1 MVVLYQVLLYMLNG
15 GIGKI
20 PPFFCKIIE
29 PFTAKTRPY
38 IGGVTYAEVAT
49 YLGRER
55 DMTTA
60 RADARRRSSHIV
72 VLIMMLW
79 QCMLCCGTVLA
90 VDTVSDFS
98 VEHIQAAGVSDRA
111 FAEAIFESISAH
123 IEDGSYTVAPEE
135 STEKILL
142 EYGTTTENA
151 EIRANGRNIREIAGI
166 HLLRNA
172 TYIDLSENLISDLS
186 PLAAD
191 PGIEEHLTYFGAR
204 ELDLRGNPIARVPEK
219 LRGFEN
225 GHYRLDSTLILPLP
239 FYDRN
244 GAIERRIVLHS
255 TEQGEKAVVVRTC
268 GEAEIL
274 QSVENA
280 FQQSLTA
287 VTSYRSSATEEES
300 IGLRW
305 SLPFDCRHVR
315 AFRDELRLET
325 VGDVELIAVTT
336 EGEPLSG
343 ICYRLISE
351 SDNSNMRMPEYAEF
365 CTDAD
370 GKLLI
375 SNLPSGSYRLE
386 QQNFPP
392 DCHSLQDTL
401 RFMVADASVSV
412 LSLSGRDTT
421 SDRFDEI
428 GHSEEVW
435 QLYFSASGPF
445 LGIEAEAVN
454 SHMRNANLGIA
465 HGFIADGDELGQLK
479 GEILEHEGY
488 VLLPESRV
496 LLYEDERLLAVYS
509 SPVEARQALNR
520 RLREGNPQDG
530 SQRILVTEE
539 LSCRERTQR
548 LRAVFVK
555 QTGRTIER
563 IVVKKSWGA
572 DRTEEEAYFR
582 PLLLRDGEVLAVLG
596 EIKAVNTS
604 NQWEAVWD
612 LAASFS
618 DARRSRSGR
627 ASASDAEEAELFR
640 EDALL
645 FSGVLPYGCVIGVE
659 EMNIPFGWIPQY
671 EAVRY
676 EGSEAVFLVCN
687 QPEFPWKAETV
698 MLTRN
703 INPPIAG
710 REMRKARRRQTERRE
725 KIRENTAERFHIEAA
740 RHEPETREMHVGTDG
755 TGSDVSYETEEN
767 SEKRMLRERK
777 RTKQQAR
784 TPLPRARLEHC
795 KVHRGRPVHSY
806 LRGKRL
812 QSGKGAKTKR
822 VGQKLPQTGER
833 RQGICPDET
842 LLLGLLMSLLL
853 LQSVLKQCL
862 HTNRG
867 TDRC

>member
-1 MVVLYQVLLYMLNG
+1 VG
-15 GIGKI
+15 AGRHPK
-20 PPFFCKIIE
+20 
-29 PFTAKTRPY
+29 RRR
-38 IGGVTYAEVAT
+38 
-49 YLGRER
+49 RER
-55 DMTTA
+55 
-60 RADARRRSSHIV
+60 
-72 VLIMMLW
+72 
-79 QCMLCCGTVLA
+79 
-90 VDTVSDFS
+90 
-98 VEHIQAAGVSDRA
+98 
-111 FAEAIFESISAH
+111 
-123 IEDGSYTVAPEE
+123 
-135 STEKILL
+135 
-142 EYGTTTENA
+142 
-151 EIRANGRNIREIAGI
+151 
-166 HLLRNA
+166 
-172 TYIDLSENLISDLS
+172 
-186 PLAAD
+186 
-191 PGIEEHLTYFGAR
+191 
-204 ELDLRGNPIARVPEK
+204 
-219 LRGFEN
+219 
-225 GHYRLDSTLILPLP
+225 
-239 FYDRN
+239 
-244 GAIERRIVLHS
+244 
-255 TEQGEKAVVVRTC
+255 
-268 GEAEIL
+268 
-274 QSVENA
+274 
-280 FQQSLTA
+280 
-287 VTSYRSSATEEES
+287 
-300 IGLRW
+300 
-305 SLPFDCRHVR
+305 
-315 AFRDELRLET
+315 
-325 VGDVELIAVTT
+325 
-336 EGEPLSG
+336 
-343 ICYRLISE
+343 
-351 SDNSNMRMPEYAEF
+351 
-365 CTDAD
+365 
-370 GKLLI
+370 
-375 SNLPSGSYRLE
+375 
-386 QQNFPP
+386 
-392 DCHSLQDTL
+392 
-401 RFMVADASVSV
+401 
-412 LSLSGRDTT
+412 
-421 SDRFDEI
+421 
-428 GHSEEVW
+428 
-435 QLYFSASGPF
+435 
-445 LGIEAEAVN
+445 
-454 SHMRNANLGIA
+454 
-465 HGFIADGDELGQLK
+465 
-479 GEILEHEGY
+479 
-488 VLLPESRV
+488 
-496 LLYEDERLLAVYS
+496 
-509 SPVEARQALNR
+509 
-520 RLREGNPQDG
+520 NPQDG

-604 NQWEAVWD
+604 NHWEAVWD
-612 LAASFS
+612 FAASSS

-627 ASASDAEEAELFR
+627 ASASNAEEAELFR

-698 MLTRN
+698 MLTRS

-740 RHEPETREMHVGTDG
+740 RYEPETREMHVGTDG

-833 RQGICPDET
+833 RQGIFPDET